1 MFTLVIWLFVL
12 LPDLP
17 VKRLGCS
24 TLLLIRVV
32 LAPRLLLLR
41 IEATILLLWN
51 LLLVFIRTELGLI
64 SVFARLSR
72 LCPLLIRVLITSTVL
87 RVILDILFLGP
98 RLACFAGFG
107 CALT

>member
-1 MFTLVIWLFVL
+1 MFTLVIWLFIF

-17 VKRLGCS
+17 VDRLGCS

-32 LAPRLLLLR
+32 LAPRLLLR
-41 IEATILLLWN
+41 IEATILLLWH
-51 LLLVFIRTELGLI
+51 LLLVFIRTKLGLI

-72 LCPLLIRVLITSTVL
+72 LCPLLIRVLITSAVL

-107 CALT
+107 GALT